1 MEQRKAWLRLDEEVT
16 TARVPFAR
24 IKVRG
29 NDCYTIFGF
38 YGGEPIDHA
47 YWFNQL
53 SIAFEVGDV
62 VVELREI
69 KTKRRGIKLWVILDF
84 VRSLLK

>member
-1 MEQRKAWLRLDEEVT
+1 MEQRKAWLPLEEEVT
-16 TARVPFAR
+16 SARVPLAR
-24 IKVRG
+24 IKVKG
-29 NDCYTIFGF
+29 NDCYIIFGF

-53 SIAFEVGDV
+53 SIAFEIEGV

-69 KTKRRGIKLWVILDF
+69 KTKKRGIKLWVIFQF
-84 VRSLLK
+84 VRSLMK

>member
-1 MEQRKAWLRLDEEVT
+1 MEQRKAWLRLDEEVI